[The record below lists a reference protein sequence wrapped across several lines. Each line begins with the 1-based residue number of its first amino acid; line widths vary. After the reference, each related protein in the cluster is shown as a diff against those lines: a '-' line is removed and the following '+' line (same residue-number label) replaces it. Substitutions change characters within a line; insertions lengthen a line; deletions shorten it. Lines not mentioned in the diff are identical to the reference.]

1 MTSSGVNKRPLST
14 IASLATAPGVGGISV
29 VRISGPLSLN
39 VAKKLVGKENL
50 KLSPRHA
57 KYTPLVSYNN
67 SEIDSVI
74 ITFFP
79 SPNSFTGE
87 DVIEISCHGGEV
99 ISNQILEACYD
110 FGCNPAVAGEFTR
123 RAFINGKMDLCQAEA
138 VADVIMASSI
148 MSKEANYRILS
159 GRLSKMIDDL
169 RSSLTTLVLT
179 IEAELDFEDDEITPT
194 QLNQKIDLISKV
206 LTSTK
211 KLLSTYQT
219 GKMLSS
225 GALVVLAGKP
235 NAGKSSLLNA
245 IVGEERAIV
254 ASSPGTTRD
263 AIEVPYI
270 INNFPVRFVDTA
282 GIRETSSSIEEKG
295 VGFTQNYLNK
305 ADLILN
311 IIDASREQPPHK
323 PFLSFENQ
331 SLVPSINVLNK
342 ADLIKSKRFSKQ
354 KGGLF
359 TSALL
364 GKGVNLLLEKIYE
377 ILCGQNTISSEVV
390 LTNQRHQNSLLK
402 FEARLSSLLDDMG
415 SALPTDVIA
424 SELRVAISF
433 LDELLGVTTADD
445 ILENIF
451 ANFCV
456 GK

>member
-1 MTSSGVNKRPLST
+1 MASSGVNKRSLST

-29 VRISGPLSLN
+29 VRIRGPISLK
-39 VAKKLVGKENL
+39 VAKQLVGKESF

-57 KYTPLVSYNN
+57 TYTPLVSHNN
-67 SEIDSVI
+67 NEIDSVI

-87 DVIEISCHGGEV
+87 DVIEISCHGGQV

-110 FGCNPAVAGEFTR
+110 FGCNPAEAGEFTR

-148 MSKEANYRILS
+148 ICKEANYRILS
-159 GRLSKMIDDL
+159 GQLSKMIEDL

-194 QLNQKIDLISKV
+194 ELTQKIDLVSKV

-211 KLLSTYQT
+211 NLLSTYQT
-219 GKMLSS
+219 GKMLIS

-245 IVGEERAIV
+245 IVGEERAII
-254 ASSPGTTRD
+254 ASTPGTTRD

-282 GIRETSSSIEEKG
+282 GIRETSISIEEKG
-295 VGFTQNYLNK
+295 IGFTQNYLNK

-311 IIDASREQPPHK
+311 VIDASSEQLPHNT
-323 PFLSFENQ
+323 FLSLENERP
-331 SLVPSINVLNK
+331 VPSIDVLNK
-342 ADLIKSKRFSKQ
+342 ADLIKTKRFSEK
-354 KGGLF
+354 KDGVF

-364 GKGVNLLLEKIYE
+364 GKGVNCLLEKIYE
-377 ILCGQNTISSEVV
+377 ILCGQKTISSEVV
-390 LTNQRHQNSLLK
+390 LTNRRHHNSLLK

-415 SALPTDVIA
+415 SGLPTDIIA

-451 ANFCV
+451 GNFCI